1 MKKTVFSIMAFGL
14 LGLAACQS
22 PAESSLQMTHYG
34 DTLTVLNI
42 DHATQYLLLPVQESS
57 RPAQVRLNTGSP
69 EDTYMDV
76 QLAVDSVDYYVPF
89 ALPQG
94 VSAQVDIKNLAENA
108 KAWELIS
115 LSDTFDTTNTD
126 YYRPVYHHT
135 PAYGWMN
142 DANGLVFKDGE
153 YHLYFQYNPYGSR
166 WGNMHWGHSV
176 SKDLVHWEH
185 LNPAIARDNMG
196 HIFSGS
202 TVVDKHNTAGFGEGA
217 IVAFYTS
224 ASDVQV
230 QCMAYSLDNGRT
242 FTKYEKNPVLTPFD
256 GLKDFRDPKVFWY
269 EPAQKWYM
277 IVSADKEMRFYASAN
292 LKEWEYLSGWGDGY
306 GVQPRQFECPD
317 FFQLPVDGDENNKK
331 WVMIVNVNPGC
342 VWGGS
347 ATEYFVGDF
356 DGKEFKC
363 DSAPSVVKW
372 LDWGKDHYATV
383 TFSNTGDRV
392 IAVPWMSNWQYA
404 NQTPTLQYRSA
415 NSMPRELKLFSQNGE
430 LYVSADLVKE
440 ADVLKKETVKV
451 EPNTSEAFQIP
462 GAEKGA
468 YQIEFDITPAA
479 EGNNGIMLHNDK
491 GEKTLIYLDMKAKT
505 LVMDRK
511 ESGLVDFS
519 KDFPIATAAPLNL
532 CKGES
537 YHLNI
542 LVDMNSVE
550 IFLDGGRIAMTNLIF
565 PTKPYSHLSFQA
577 GTFSN
582 VLISPLGL

>member
-1 MKKTVFSIMAFGL
+1 MKKLFMAF
-14 LGLAACQS
+14 AAALSLCGCQTM
-22 PAESSLQMTHYG
+22 PEANLQMTHYG

-42 DHATQYLLLPVQESS
+42 TNATQYLLLPVQESS
-57 RPAQVRLNTGSP
+57 RPVQVRLNTGSE
-69 EDTYMDV
+69 EDTFMDV
-76 QLAVDSVDYYVPF
+76 QLAVDSIDYFVPF
-89 ALPQG
+89 TLPQG
-94 VSAQVDIKNLAENA
+94 TSAVVDIKNLAQNA
-108 KAWELIS
+108 LAWGELK
-115 LSDTFDTTNTD
+115 LSDEFDTTNTD
-126 YYRPVYHHT
+126 YYRPVYHHS
-135 PAYGWMN
+135 PLYGWMN
-142 DANGLVFKDGE
+142 DANGLVYKDGE

-185 LNPAIARDNMG
+185 LSPAIARDNMG

-202 TVVDKHNTAGFGEGA
+202 TVVDKNNTAGYGEGA
-217 IVAFYTS
+217 IIAFYTS
-224 ASDVQV
+224 AGRLGQV
-230 QCMAYSLDNGRT
+230 QCMAYSTDNGRT
-242 FTKYEKNPVLTPFD
+242 YTKYENNPVLTPFD

-347 ATEYFVGDF
+347 ATQYFVGDF
-356 DGKEFKC
+356 DGKEFHC
-363 DSAPSVVKW
+363 DTAKEVVKW

-415 NSMPRELKLFSQNGE
+415 NAMPRELKLFSQNGDI
-430 LYVSADLVKE
+430 YVSADLVKE
-440 ADVLKKETVKV
+440 AAVLKNDTQKV
-451 EPNTSEAFQIP
+451 EAAETMAIP
-462 GAEKGA
+462 GAEDGA
-468 YQIEFDITPAA
+468 YQIEFDVTPGTDAQ
-479 EGNNGIMLHNDK
+479 NGITLCNEA

-505 LVMDRK
+505 VVMDRTA
-511 ESGLVDFS
+511 SGLVDFS
-519 KDFPIATAAPLNL
+519 KDFPIATSAPLAL
-532 CKGES
+532 CPGGT

-542 LVDMNSVE
+542 LVDKNSVE
-550 IFLDGGRIAMTNLIF
+550 IFVDGGRIVMTNLIF
-565 PTKPYSHLSFQA
+565 PTQPYTQLQFMG
-577 GTFSN
+577 GTFGNIQLSK
-582 VLISPLGL
+582 LKL